1 MLRAREVNWG
11 QVPSC
16 VPIGRTFQG
25 RDSTPAGAH
34 KVDFGSFLCCTGDKS
49 KGGVHDATWKIE
61 VIFSLVHETHA
72 RIQTSWISCSM
83 LRGEILFA
91 QQNFSPKRASRGKQR
106 HQHFPVSC
114 SLNTSQLYRH
124 LTSPTSLSQNLA
136 RFLIGSAVRK
146 LTCR

>member
-34 KVDFGSFLCCTGDKS
+34 QVDFGSFLCCTGDKS
-49 KGGVHDATWKIE
+49 KGSVHDATLKIE
-61 VIFSLVHETHA
+61 VIFSLVHETQHEFKQVEFHA
-72 RIQTSWISCSM
+72 ACCGVKFW
-83 LRGEILFA
+83 LRNRTFR
-91 QQNFSPKRASRGKQR
+91 QNGHGTRGKQR

-114 SLNTSQLYRH
+114 SLNFTDTWPLR
-124 LTSPTSLSQNLA
+124 LLCLKT
-136 RFLIGSAVRK
+136 
-146 LTCR
+146 